1 MCCYRFPTLKN
12 KDGPDLGVRLVLDI
26 QELFRSIVV
35 LNSLFASIAWC
46 LARPN
51 WASMTSTLVL
61 SAIWPF
67 VDTPLKGQLL
77 MGISIHKGVTQS
89 DLISVLAVVVVAIQ
103 LARLIIKARRNP
115 AHVDKDPC

>member
-1 MCCYRFPTLKN
+1 MCCCRFPTLKN

-51 WASMTSTLVL
+51 WASMTSTL
-61 SAIWPF
+61 A
-67 VDTPLKGQLL
+67 PLKGQLL

>member
-1 MCCYRFPTLKN
+1 MCCCRFPTLKN

-77 MGISIHKGVTQS
+77 TRIFRGMPAWLGVDTRKCLS
-89 DLISVLAVVVVAIQ
+89 C
-103 LARLIIKARRNP
+103 NG
-115 AHVDKDPC
+115 